1 MRVISGIYKG
11 RNLKGFTIEGTRPTM
26 ARVKESVFA
35 MLQNEIQGKKVL
47 DLFAGSGAL
56 GIEALSNGAM
66 SCLFVDNNKIA
77 CDTLK
82 ENTKGMKQVSILKAD
97 FLTYLKNTKEQFDLI
112 FLDPPY
118 NKNLLVPAITLIE
131 ERNLLRKNGLLFC
144 EYEKEEFTSTF
155 SLWKEKKY
163 GSTYIRIYKN
173 NH

>member
-35 MLQNEIQGKKVL
+35 MLQNDLQKKKVL

-56 GIEALSNGAM
+56 GIEALSGGAS
-66 SCLFVDNNKIA
+66 SCVFVDKNKVA
-77 CDTLK
+77 CDTIK
-82 ENTKGMKQVSILKAD
+82 ENTRGMNQVSVLKRD
-97 FLTYLKNTKEQFDLI
+97 SLSYLKSTNETFDLI

-118 NKNLLVPAITLIE
+118 QENLLAQAIEIIE
-131 ERNLLRKNGLLFC
+131 NRGLLKKEGILVC

-155 SLWKEKKY
+155 SLWKDKKY
-163 GSTYIRIYKN
+163 GSTIIRVYKN
-173 NH
+173 N